1 MGEGEVGSCCGE
13 RHFRDVCHS
22 CLPHSSP
29 LTPSPLYSATLP
41 SLPPLPLFSLAPHPR
56 FTPFPKS
63 YFNHEGRKILLNHFF
78 LVSWIFLWPLLPPP
92 PNSPNP
98 RPLSLYFYFVRLCLS
113 FTGERKW
120 VYLDKG
126 GRAREKKEG
135 KKLNEYYGI
144 CEYCNFLFF
153 ANFLLLFKI
162 LFLCVF
168 FFSLV

>member
-1 MGEGEVGSCCGE
+1 MP
-13 RHFRDVCHS
+13 
-22 CLPHSSP
+22 LLSP
-29 LTPSPLYSATLP
+29 SLLTPHPLPFILSHAPLP
-41 SLPPLPLFSLAPHPR
+41 PPLPLFSLAP
-56 FTPFPKS
+56 
-63 YFNHEGRKILLNHFF
+63 ILASRPSRSLISIMKDVKYCLTISSSCREFSCG
-78 LVSWIFLWPLLPPP
+78 LYSPPP

-98 RPLSLYFYFVRLCLS
+98 RPLSLFFYFVRLCLS